1 MTKTQGSMKKIFFL
15 LLAFAVLPAA
25 EAWAQSTMTDSQIM
39 EFIIKENEKGTAR
52 QDIMTKLVER
62 GVTVDRIRKIRRNY
76 DRQRQGTQ
84 PGALD
89 ISGYDRQKQDR
100 MRVNNGQTRREM
112 LQREQRERQQD
123 ENSYRRR
130 RLDDGGASES
140 NMTERQ
146 RRLMRERQMDDME
159 SELDF
164 VLPDTL
170 EMFDDIMGTGPRKK
184 KKEKEVFGRNIFSNR
199 KLTFESDMNIAT
211 PADYRLGAGDVVYVD
226 VWGASQKNYE
236 TTVTPDGSIVL
247 EGFGPVHV
255 AGMSVD
261 QANRHLR
268 STLGARY
275 QSSNIRLTVGQTKT
289 ITVNVMGEV
298 RNPGTFTLS
307 VFSTVFHA
315 LYMAGGT
322 NEIGT
327 LRNIKI
333 YRNNREI
340 STVDIYDYILN
351 GKMTGN
357 VRLASGDVIVVGPYE
372 CLVQVAGKVRRPMY
386 YEMKP
391 TESVGTVLK
400 YAGGF
405 TGEAYQALVTLVRKS
420 GGQYSVYTLDEFERN
435 GFQVKDADSLF
446 VDSTLN
452 RYENMVEVKGFV
464 FRPGKFQMDGNI
476 SSVRQLVEA
485 AGGPKEDALVN
496 HVVMRRR
503 KDDRTLEVL
512 SIDLQA
518 LMEHKLPDIP
528 LRNEDEHYVPGK
540 NELQSEL
547 TLTIQ
552 GEVMYPG
559 EYEYAEN
566 MSVEDFILLAGG
578 LRDAAST
585 VKVDVSRRIRN
596 NRAYE
601 EGESIAQSFSF
612 ELSEGFMLRGD
623 NKFKLEPFDEV
634 FVRRSPGY
642 SEQQH
647 VRVEGEVAFEGIYT
661 LTRKASRLS
670 DLIREAGGLTRE
682 AYAKGA
688 RLERKLTPEEK
699 LNQQTMLK
707 VITAGDSTNLAK
719 VELGDFKPIGINL
732 DMALANPG
740 NDQWDIVLRA
750 DDRVV
755 IPQYNN
761 TVSINGE
768 VMYPNTVA
776 YKDGESLRYYINQ
789 AGGYGQQARKSH
801 VFAVNMNGTVTKVKH
816 ARDIQPGS
824 SLVVPAKARRR
835 GLSFGEIISLST
847 MGVSLSAV
855 LATLLK

>member
-307 VFSTVFHA
+307 AFSTVFHA

-528 LRNEDEHYVPGK
+528 LRNEDELYVPGK

>member
-1 MTKTQGSMKKIFFL
+1 MKKTSYLIL
-15 LLAFAVLPAA
+15 LLLLLLPVGAF
-25 EAWAQSTMTDSQIM
+25 AQSTMSDSQIM
-39 EFIIKENEKGTAR
+39 EFIIRENEKGTSR
-52 QDIMTKLVER
+52 EEIMTRLVER
-62 GVTVDRIRKIRRNY
+62 GVTVDRVRKIRRNY
-76 DRQRQGTQ
+76 ERQQQGTQ
-84 PGALD
+84 PGARD
-89 ISGYDRQKQDR
+89 ISGYNRQRQDR
-100 MRVNNGQTRREM
+100 MRQQNGQRRREM
-112 LQREQRERQQD
+112 EERAQRAD
-123 ENSYRRR
+123 ESPYRRR
-130 RLDDGGASES
+130 RLENQRDEEPEL
-140 NMTERQ
+140 TERQ
-146 RRLMRERQMDDME
+146 RRLQHERQMEDME
-159 SELDF
+159 DELDF

-170 EMFDDIMGTGPRKK
+170 EMYDEIMGTGKRRV

-199 KLTFESDMNIAT
+199 RLTFESDMNIAT

-236 TTVTPDGSIVL
+236 ATVSPDGTIDL
-247 EGFGPVHV
+247 EGYGPVSV
-255 AGMSVD
+255 AGMSVE

-268 STLGARY
+268 ATLGSRY

-307 VFSTVFHA
+307 AFSTVFHA

-322 NEIGT
+322 NDIGT

-333 YRNNREI
+333 YRNNHQI

-351 GKMTGN
+351 GQMTGN

-372 CLVQVAGKVRRPMY
+372 CLVQVRGKVRRPMY
-386 YEMKP
+386 YEMK
-391 TESVGTVLK
+391 TNESVGTLLK

-405 TGEAYQALVTLVRKS
+405 TGEAYQGLVTLVRKS
-420 GGQYSVYTLDEFERN
+420 GGQFSVYTLDEFERG
-435 GFQVKDADSLF
+435 GFQLKDADSLF

-452 RYENMVEVKGFV
+452 RYSNMVEVKGSV
-464 FRPGKFQMDGNI
+464 FRPGKFQMDGTI
-476 SSVRQLVEA
+476 STVRGLIEA
-485 AGGPKEDALVN
+485 AGGPLEDALID

-503 KDDRTLEVL
+503 RDDRTLEAL
-512 SIDLQA
+512 SIDLRA
-518 LMEHKLPDIP
+518 LMEHRIPDIP
-528 LRNEDEHYVPGK
+528 LRNEDELYVPGK
-540 NELQSEL
+540 TELQTEL
-547 TLTIQ
+547 TLSIQ
-552 GEVMYPG
+552 GEVVYPG

-566 MSVEDFILLAGG
+566 LSVEDFILLAGG

-585 VKVDVSRRIRN
+585 MKVDVSRRIRN
-596 NRAYE
+596 NRAQQ
-601 EGESIAQSFSF
+601 EGENIAQSYSF
-612 ELSEGFMLRGD
+612 EISEGFILDGKND
-623 NKFKLEPFDEV
+623 FKLQPFDEV
-634 FVRRSPGY
+634 YVRRSPGY

-647 VRVEGEVAFEGIYT
+647 VRVEGEVAFEGTYT

-688 RLERKLTPEEK
+688 RLERRLTPEEK

-776 YKDGESLRYYINQ
+776 YKEGEGLGYYINQ
-789 AGGYGQQARKSH
+789 AGGYSQQAKKSH
-801 VFAVNMNGTVTKVKH
+801 VFAVNMNGTVTRVKR

-824 SLVVPAKARRR
+824 SLVVPAKAKRR

-847 MGVSLSAV
+847 MGVSLAAV
-855 LATLLK
+855 LATVLK

>member
-1 MTKTQGSMKKIFFL
+1 
-15 LLAFAVLPAA
+15 
-25 EAWAQSTMTDSQIM
+25 M
-39 EFIIKENEKGTAR
+39 EFIIRENEKGTSR
-52 QDIMTKLVER
+52 EEIMTRLVER
-62 GVTVDRIRKIRRNY
+62 GVTVDRVRKIRRNY
-76 DRQRQGTQ
+76 ERQQQGTQ
-84 PGALD
+84 PGARD
-89 ISGYDRQKQDR
+89 ISGYNRQRQDR
-100 MRVNNGQTRREM
+100 MRQQNGQRRREM
-112 LQREQRERQQD
+112 EERAQRAD
-123 ENSYRRR
+123 ESPYRRR
-130 RLDDGGASES
+130 RLENQRDEEPEL
-140 NMTERQ
+140 TERQ
-146 RRLMRERQMDDME
+146 RRLQHERQMEDME
-159 SELDF
+159 DELDF

-170 EMFDDIMGTGPRKK
+170 EMYDEIMGTGKRRV

-199 KLTFESDMNIAT
+199 RLTFESDMNIAT

-236 TTVTPDGSIVL
+236 ATVSPDGTIDL
-247 EGFGPVHV
+247 EGYGPVSV
-255 AGMSVD
+255 AGMSVE

-268 STLGARY
+268 ATLGSRY

-307 VFSTVFHA
+307 AFSTVFHA

-322 NEIGT
+322 NDIGT

-333 YRNNREI
+333 YRNNHQI

-351 GKMTGN
+351 GQMTGN

-372 CLVQVAGKVRRPMY
+372 CLVQVR
-386 YEMKP
+386 
-391 TESVGTVLK
+391 
-400 YAGGF
+400 
-405 TGEAYQALVTLVRKS
+405 LVTLVRKS
-420 GGQYSVYTLDEFERN
+420 GGQFSVYTLDEFERG
-435 GFQVKDADSLF
+435 GFQLKDADSLF

-452 RYENMVEVKGFV
+452 RYSNMVEVKGSV
-464 FRPGKFQMDGNI
+464 FRPGKFQMDGTI
-476 SSVRQLVEA
+476 STVRGLIEA
-485 AGGPKEDALVN
+485 AGGPLEDALID

-503 KDDRTLEVL
+503 RDDRTLEAL
-512 SIDLQA
+512 SIDLRA
-518 LMEHKLPDIP
+518 LMEHRIPDIP
-528 LRNEDEHYVPGK
+528 LRNEDELYVPGK
-540 NELQSEL
+540 TELQTEL
-547 TLTIQ
+547 TLSIQ
-552 GEVMYPG
+552 GEVVYPG

-566 MSVEDFILLAGG
+566 LSVEDFILLAGG

-585 VKVDVSRRIRN
+585 MKVDVSRRIRN
-596 NRAYE
+596 NRAQQ
-601 EGESIAQSFSF
+601 EGENIAQSYSF
-612 ELSEGFMLRGD
+612 EISEGFILDGKND
-623 NKFKLEPFDEV
+623 FKLQPFDEV
-634 FVRRSPGY
+634 YVRRSPGY

-647 VRVEGEVAFEGIYT
+647 VRVEGEVAFEGTYT

-688 RLERKLTPEEK
+688 RLERRLTPEEK

-776 YKDGESLRYYINQ
+776 YKEGEGLSYYINQ
-789 AGGYGQQARKSH
+789 AGGYSQQAKKSH
-801 VFAVNMNGTVTKVKH
+801 VFAVNMNGTVTRVKR

-824 SLVVPAKARRR
+824 SLVVPAKAKRR

-847 MGVSLSAV
+847 MGVSLAAV
-855 LATLLK
+855 LATVLK

>member
-1 MTKTQGSMKKIFFL
+1 MKKTQGNMKKIFFL

-25 EAWAQSTMTDSQIM
+25 EMWAQSTMTDSQIM

-76 DRQRQGTQ
+76 DRQQKGTQ

-100 MRVNNGQTRREM
+100 MRVNNGQKRREM
-112 LQREQRERQQD
+112 LQREQQEDAD

-130 RLDDGGASES
+130 RLDNGRANES
-140 NMTERQ
+140 DMTERQ
-146 RRLMRERQMDDME
+146 RKLMRERQMDDME

-199 KLTFESDMNIAT
+199 RLTFESDMNIAT

-236 TTVTPDGSIVL
+236 TTVTPEGQIVL

-255 AGMSVD
+255 AGMTVD

-268 STLGARY
+268 QTLGARY
-275 QSSNIRLTVGQTKT
+275 QSSNMRLTVGQTKT

-307 VFSTVFHA
+307 AFSTVFHA

-452 RYENMVEVKGFV
+452 RYENMVEVKGSV
-464 FRPGKFQMDGNI
+464 FRPGKYQMDGSI
-476 SSVRQLVEA
+476 STVRQLVEA
-485 AGGPKEDALVN
+485 AGGPQEEALVN
-496 HVVMRRR
+496 HAVMRRR

-528 LRNEDEHYVPGK
+528 LRNEDELYVPGR
-540 NELQSEL
+540 NEIQSEL

-552 GEVMYPG
+552 GEVLYPG

-596 NRAYE
+596 NRAHE
-601 EGESIAQSFSF
+601 EGENIARSYSF
-612 ELSEGFMLRGD
+612 ELSEGFAIRED
-623 NKFKLEPFDEV
+623 SNFKLQPFDEV
-634 FVRRSPGY
+634 YVRRSPGY
-642 SEQQH
+642 TEQQH

-688 RLERKLTPEEK
+688 RLERRLTPEEK

-776 YKDGESLRYYINQ
+776 YKEGESLRYYINQ

-801 VFAVNMNGTVTKVKH
+801 VFAVNMNGTVTKVKR

-824 SLVVPAKARRR
+824 SLVVPAKSKRR

>member
-1 MTKTQGSMKKIFFL
+1 MTKTQGYMKKIFFL

-25 EAWAQSTMTDSQIM
+25 EVWAQSTMTDSQIM

-307 VFSTVFHA
+307 AFSTVFHA

-485 AGGPKEDALVN
+485 AGGPKEEALVN

-528 LRNEDEHYVPGK
+528 LRNEDELYVPGK

>member
-1 MTKTQGSMKKIFFL
+1 MYNDQYMKKSLFA
-15 LLAFAVLPAA
+15 LLAFALFPLMGM
-25 EAWAQSTMTDSQIM
+25 WAQSSMTDSQIM

-89 ISGYDRQKQDR
+89 ISGYNRQKQDR
-100 MRVNNGQTRREM
+100 MRVNNGQTRREIQ
-112 LQREQRERQQD
+112 QRQEERD

-130 RLDDGGASES
+130 RLQDDRTDEGEL
-140 NMTERQ
+140 TERQ
-146 RRLMRERQMDDME
+146 RRIMRERQMDDME
-159 SELDF
+159 NELDF

-170 EMFDDIMGTGPRKK
+170 EMYDEIMGTGLKKK
-184 KKEKEVFGRNIFSNR
+184 KKEREVFGRNIFNNR
-199 KLTFESDMNIAT
+199 RLTFESDMNIAT
-211 PADYRLGAGDVVYVD
+211 PSDYRLGAGDVVYVD

-236 TTVTPDGSIVL
+236 TTVSPDGNIVL

-255 AGMSVD
+255 AGMSVAE
-261 QANRHLR
+261 ANRHLR

-275 QSSNIRLTVGQTKT
+275 QSSQVRLTVGQTKT

-298 RNPGTFTLS
+298 RNPGTYTLS
-307 VFSTVFHA
+307 AFSTVFHA

-357 VRLASGDVIVVGPYE
+357 VRLASGDVIIVGPYE

-391 TESVGTVLK
+391 TESVGTVLN

-405 TGEAYQALVTLVRKS
+405 TGEAYQGLVTLVRKS

-435 GFQVKDADSLF
+435 GFQVKDADSVF

-452 RYENMVEVKGFV
+452 RYENMVEVKGAV
-464 FRPGKFQMDGNI
+464 FRPGKFQMDGSI
-476 SSVRQLVEA
+476 STVRQLVEA
-485 AGGPKEDALVN
+485 AGGPMEDALVN

-503 KDDRTLEVL
+503 KEDRTLEVL
-512 SIDLQA
+512 AIDLQA
-518 LMEHKLPDIP
+518 LMEHRLPDVP
-528 LRNEDEHYVPGK
+528 LRNEDELYVPSK
-540 NELQSEL
+540 TEIQSEL
-547 TLTIQ
+547 TLTIK
-552 GEVMYPG
+552 GEVAFPG
-559 EYEYAEN
+559 EYEYADN
-566 MSVEDFILLAGG
+566 MTVEDFILLAGG

-585 VKVDVSRRIRN
+585 VKIDVSRRIRN

-601 EGESIAQSFSF
+601 EGDKIAHTYSF
-612 ELSEGFMLRGD
+612 ELSEGFFIRG
-623 NKFKLEPFDEV
+623 NENFKLEPFDEV
-634 FVRRSPGY
+634 YVRRSPGY
-642 SEQQH
+642 TEQQH
-647 VRVEGEVAFEGIYT
+647 VRVEGEVAFEGTYT

-688 RLERKLTPEEK
+688 RLERRLTPEEK

-732 DMALANPG
+732 DMALSHPG

-750 DDRVV
+750 DDRIV

-776 YKDGESLRYYINQ
+776 YKEGEGLSYYINQ
-789 AGGYGQQARKSH
+789 AGGYGPQARRSH

-824 SLVVPAKARRR
+824 SLVVPARAKRR

>member
-1 MTKTQGSMKKIFFL
+1 MKKIFFL

-307 VFSTVFHA
+307 AFSTVFHA

-528 LRNEDEHYVPGK
+528 LRNEDELYVPGK

>member
-1 MTKTQGSMKKIFFL
+1 MKKIFFL

-25 EAWAQSTMTDSQIM
+25 EVWAQSTMTDSQIM

-307 VFSTVFHA
+307 AFSTVFHA

-485 AGGPKEDALVN
+485 AGGPKEEALVN

-528 LRNEDEHYVPGK
+528 LRNEDELYVPGK